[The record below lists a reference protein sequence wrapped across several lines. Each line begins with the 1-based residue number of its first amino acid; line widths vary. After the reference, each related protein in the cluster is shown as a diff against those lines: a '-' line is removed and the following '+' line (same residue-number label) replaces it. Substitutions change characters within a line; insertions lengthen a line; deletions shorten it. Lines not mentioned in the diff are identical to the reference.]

1 MARIVLSTLGSLGD
15 LHPMIALGLELIRR
29 GHEAVLNSLEGYRET
44 VNSLGLGFEPL
55 RPEVEDEDQELIRR
69 LVDARTGP
77 ETVIRELV
85 MPHLGEMYE
94 DLASACESADLMV
107 TGELIYV
114 AKSLVEKTG
123 LKWVS
128 TSLSPITMFSAEDP
142 SVYPGY
148 PWIEYFRP
156 LPAFAHRLSLQI
168 ARTAI
173 SHWLE
178 PFREFRLGLGLDP
191 NDDPMFVDKYSNYL
205 HLAMFSKALARPRSD
220 WPPSTLQTGF
230 CYFITMKVKRLG

>member
-85 MPHLGEMYE
+85 MPHL
-94 DLASACESADLMV
+94 
-107 TGELIYV
+107 
-114 AKSLVEKTG
+114 AKCTRTSRRR
-123 LKWVS
+123 VS
-128 TSLSPITMFSAEDP
+128 QRI
-142 SVYPGY
+142 
-148 PWIEYFRP
+148 
-156 LPAFAHRLSLQI
+156 
-168 ARTAI
+168 
-173 SHWLE
+173 
-178 PFREFRLGLGLDP
+178 
-191 NDDPMFVDKYSNYL
+191 
-205 HLAMFSKALARPRSD
+205 
-220 WPPSTLQTGF
+220 
-230 CYFITMKVKRLG
+230 